1 MKDNLGET
9 AIQIYR
15 ILDSISPTQIVFLQ
29 QTDPFRLL
37 ISVILSAQT
46 TDRQVNT
53 VTQELFRQYP
63 GPAELASADPIQVE
77 RIIRST
83 GFYRAKTT
91 HIIATAQQL
100 VQRFSGQVP
109 LSMEELT
116 ALSGV
121 GRKTANCIIGQIAG
135 KPAIIVDTHF
145 GRVVRRL
152 GLTQATDPEAIE
164 QEIAALLPFETH
176 YRFSMAVNLHGRQIC
191 HAKNPACEECA
202 LKTLC
207 ASYPIIGVRAEPR

>member
-15 ILDSISPTQIVFLQ
+15 ILDSISPPQIVFLQ
-29 QTDPFRLL
+29 QADPFRLL

-63 GPAELASADPIQVE
+63 GPAELASADPMQVE

-116 ALSGV
+116 TLSGV

-164 QEIAALLPFETH
+164 QEITALLPFETH
-176 YRFSMAVNLHGRQIC
+176 YRFSMTVNLHGRQIC
-191 HAKNPACEECA
+191 HAKNPACKECA

-207 ASYPIIGVRAEPR
+207 ASYPAT